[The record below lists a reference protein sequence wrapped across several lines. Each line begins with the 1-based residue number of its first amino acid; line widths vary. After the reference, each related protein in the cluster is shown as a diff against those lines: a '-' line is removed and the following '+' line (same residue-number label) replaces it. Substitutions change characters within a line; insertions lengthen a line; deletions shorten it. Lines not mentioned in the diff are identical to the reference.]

1 MVLGASVADG
11 AGEKLWLDSAIDEA
25 INQREGRLG
34 LLLGLLILLRR
45 RGLFDEVQQAA
56 VTGSRD
62 NVGPYANVIFN
73 SIPTVKTDILI

>member
-1 MVLGASVADG
+1 MALGASVAVG
-11 AGEKLWLDSAIDEA
+11 AGEELRLDSAIDEA
-25 INQREGRLG
+25 TNQGEER
-34 LLLGLLILLRR
+34 LGLLILLRR

-73 SIPTVKTDILI
+73 SIPTVKTDISI